1 MSDTFRTPSG
11 EVYDEAELER
21 GRTCGRCGSFIE
33 VRADLPPK
41 PEDMDYADLRVSDYA
56 GTESRV
62 MGDGLSADLCPDC
75 RYELGLWFRNPDE
88 NESYRPADDDENE
101 EE

>member
-1 MSDTFRTPSG
+1 MSDTFRTPEG
-11 EVYDEAELER
+11 EVYDEGELER

-75 RYELGLWFRNPDE
+75 RDDLREWFENTGYVAADE
-88 NESYRPADDDENE
+88 PADEEDE
-101 EE
+101 